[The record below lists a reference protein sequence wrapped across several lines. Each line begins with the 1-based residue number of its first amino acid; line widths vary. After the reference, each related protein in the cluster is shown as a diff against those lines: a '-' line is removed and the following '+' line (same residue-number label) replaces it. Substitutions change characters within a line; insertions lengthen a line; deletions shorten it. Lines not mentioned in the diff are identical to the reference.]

1 MHLYVSI
8 AIHECRYRK
17 ALNASRTL
25 CLGALS
31 KKHCKLS
38 EIIDG
43 SCIDDINENFV
54 KTKNLEGVVE
64 TVGHI

>member
-1 MHLYVSI
+1 MHPYASI
-8 AIHECRYRK
+8 ANHECRYRK

-31 KKHCKLS
+31 KKHCKLR

-43 SCIDDINENFV
+43 SCIDDINEKCE

-64 TVGHI
+64 TVGHK